1 MINILV
7 PTDFS
12 DLSLVAIEYGVK
24 MANRINGTVTLLH
37 VIDKV
42 IRPTRA
48 SMQEEAKA
56 IGRQASA
63 LARERF
69 VPIVEEAERFN
80 KTDHPITV
88 KIRKGRSFSNTV
100 RLFSKRNQI
109 GLIIMGT
116 KGASGLSKYVLG
128 SNTVSVMEASQVPV
142 LAVPA
147 RAQFKNFKNVVYA
160 TDLKYLEDEVDV
172 MKPYLKLL
180 DATLHVLHV
189 CDKKTDCEKVQTDVK
204 SILRQVDYRKS
215 TVMIKS
221 GKPVDRAI
229 DTYVKELKADMV
241 TMFTHRRTA
250 YENLFHRSMTKKM
263 AFQSRVPLLAFK
275 NK

>member
-1 MINILV
+1 M
-7 PTDFS
+7 
-12 DLSLVAIEYGVK
+12 
-24 MANRINGTVTLLH
+24 
-37 VIDKV
+37 DKV
-42 IRPTRA
+42 VKPTRA
-48 SMQEEAKA
+48 SLQEEAKA
-56 IGRQASA
+56 ISREASA

-69 VPIVEEAERFN
+69 IPIVEEAERLN
-80 KTDHPITV
+80 KTGHPVAV
-88 KIRKGRSFSNTV
+88 KIRRGRSFSNTV
-100 RLFSKRNQI
+100 RLFAKRNQI
-109 GLIIMGT
+109 GMIIMGT

-128 SNTVSVMEASQVPV
+128 SNTVSVMEASRIPV

-160 TDLKYLEDEVDV
+160 ADLKYLEDEVDA

-204 SILRQVDYRKS
+204 SILKQVDYRKS
-215 TVMIKS
+215 TVMIKP
-221 GKPVDRAI
+221 GKPVDKAI
-229 DTYVKELKADMV
+229 DSYVKELKADMV
-241 TMFTHRRTA
+241 TMFTHKRTA

-263 AFQSRVPLLAFK
+263 AFQSHVPLLAFK